1 MFLLFDKIKPNIKI
15 VLVFNGC
22 LRHSFVVCDLTALFV
37 QVMTESN
44 WGTARQIK
52 NEGGVGG
59 GGGESI
65 WIESTIELLY
75 KY

>member
-15 VLVFNGC
+15 VLVFNGS
-22 LRHSFVVCDLTALFV
+22 LRHSFVAWCDLTALFV

-59 GGGESI
+59 VNPFE
-65 WIESTIELLY
+65 
-75 KY
+75 